1 MSVKN
6 ISKEV
11 KKKYYQNS
19 SINLYRDLIKK
30 IVREGRS
37 RDRINFNLGVKF
49 EQFQKY
55 INKRKKGKIISTISY
70 VA

>member
-30 IVREGRS
+30 IVREGGS

-55 INKRKKGKIISTISY
+55 INKRKKGKIISTIS
-70 VA
+70 

>member
-1 MSVKN
+1 MSVKTYQRRLKK
-6 ISKEV
+6 ILSKF
-11 KKKYYQNS
+11 
-19 SINLYRDLIKK
+19 INKFIQGFNKKK

-55 INKRKKGKIISTISY
+55 INKRKKGKIISTIS
-70 VA
+70 

>member
-1 MSVKN
+1 MSVKI

-55 INKRKKGKIISTISY
+55 INKRKKGKIISTIS
-70 VA
+70 